1 MTLSSL
7 WPYIVSFVI
16 SMVPVIE
23 LRGAIPIAMALD
35 ATPEPQLIPVFIVA
49 VFGAFLPSAFII
61 LGIRKLVHYLEKS
74 EYKIFQRYGAWLRKK
89 GERGSSKINKSDQS
103 ATIAALRASKR
114 ERDHRKADRIEQQAQ
129 NERGR
134 FGVWSFIALLV
145 FVMIPL
151 PGTGVWTGSMAAGM
165 LDLRL
170 KQALPAIF
178 IGNLIAGIII
188 TFLTHGVI
196 NIPHIFN

>member
-1 MTLSSL
+1 MSLSTL
-7 WPYIVSFVI
+7 WPYLVSFFI

-23 LRGAIPIAMALD
+23 LRGAIPIAMALK
-35 ATPEPQLIPVFIVA
+35 PEPQLIPVFIEA
-49 VFGAFLPSAFII
+49 VLGAFLPSPLII
-61 LGIRKLVHYLEKS
+61 LGIRKVVHYLEKS
-74 EYKIFQRYGAWLRKK
+74 EIKIFQRYGAWLRKK
-89 GERGSSKINKSDQS
+89 SERGSAKINKANQS
-103 ATIAALRASKR
+103 NTIQSLRLSGRAS
-114 ERDHRKADRIEQQAQ
+114 DARKADRLEKRSQQ
-129 NERGR
+129 ERGK

-178 IGNLIAGIII
+178 IGNLIAGIIV
-188 TFLTHGVI
+188 TFITHGAI
-196 NIPHIFN
+196 HIF